1 MGTELRDFFGA
12 LNEQEGTFIPALA
25 ADNLGLVLKSAVG
38 ELDWYAYNLAR
49 ESEVSHEMREHYYL
63 IHLGVS
69 RLIRLELEARGAY
82 DVPAVTFR
90 RERDLSLPVL
100 EIVAGLGMVQ
110 HGRRMGQL
118 VRSGR
123 ARLDR
128 AGANRYLVTLPESI
142 PDAAYYERS
151 VAEHYRSMAA
161 RSQREV
167 LESESGR
174 RMRSKVDE
182 LLNELVF
189 PFERHYIGY
198 GADPRLDY
206 YFFGNALKRLEMCEG
221 FDSFNYATEFG
232 GVAFQKYYLGLALVV
247 SIALKHEGF
256 AEALAAK
263 EPEIR
268 LENLLTISAET
279 TALVESIRDALNLFG
294 REFEGMNETDLGEAR
309 LICEVLSIGREN
321 IELVDRPGCP
331 LPPLIRYSDVG
342 VIHCQAGALGNP
354 IAFLL
359 DSLRH
364 RFRRDYDRNQGTR
377 EKSMQ
382 AAMRRMLDGVFSGL
396 EYRENVMLKTRGKV
410 MTDIDLVVAEPLSGT
425 LVLVQLKHQ
434 DPYGM
439 DLDAEN
445 LRTDR
450 LKKQVSRWLAATGVW
465 LDGKSAGEV
474 AKTLR
479 LGSAFSPTSLHRLVI
494 ARHYCYP
501 TGEIPREDDVAF
513 GNWDMLY
520 NAVATATQSRRRPTL
535 SDVVQV
541 LRDSEAPGGP
551 QQYASDSETEWNI
564 NELSLVVRQQGR
576 DSGDVETASSQP

>member
-1 MGTELRDFFGA
+1 MSTALRDFFDA
-12 LNEQEGTFIPALA
+12 LDEQEGTFIPALA

-49 ESEVSHEMREHYYL
+49 ESEVSYEVQEYYYL

-69 RLIRLELEARGAY
+69 RLIRLELEARGAF

-110 HGRRMGQL
+110 QGRRMGQL
-118 VRSGR
+118 AMSGR
-123 ARLDR
+123 AKIERVD
-128 AGANRYLVTLPESI
+128 ANRYRVTLPESL

-151 VAEHYRSMAA
+151 VAEHYGLMAA
-161 RSQREV
+161 RSHQEV
-167 LESESGR
+167 LELDSGR
-174 RMRSKVDE
+174 PMRSEVDE
-182 LLNELVF
+182 LLNELVY
-189 PFERHYIGY
+189 PFEGHCIGY

-206 YFFGNALKRLEMCEG
+206 YFFGIALQRLEMCDG

-232 GVAFQKYYLGLALVV
+232 GIAFQKYYLALAFIV

-263 EPEIR
+263 EPGIR

-279 TALVESIRDALNLFG
+279 TALVESLRDALNLFG
-294 REFEGMNETDLGEAR
+294 GEFEGMTETDLAEAR
-309 LICEVLSIGREN
+309 LIFEVLSIGREN
-321 IELVDRPGCP
+321 VKLVDRPGCP
-331 LPPLIRYSDVG
+331 LPPLIRYSDEG
-342 VIHCQAGALGNP
+342 VIHCQAGAHANP

-364 RFRRDYDRNQGTR
+364 RFPRDYDRNQGMR

-382 AAMRRMLDGVFSGL
+382 AAMRGMLDGALSGL
-396 EYRENVMLKTRGKV
+396 EYRENVMVKTGGKV
-410 MTDIDLVVAEPLSGT
+410 MTDIDLVVAEPHSGT
-425 LVLVQLKHQ
+425 VALVQLKHQ

-439 DLDAEN
+439 DIHAEN
-445 LRTDR
+445 LRTGR
-450 LKKQVSRWLAATGVW
+450 LKEQVGRWLAVTKVW
-465 LDGKSAGEV
+465 LDGKSAEEV
-474 AKTLR
+474 ADMLR
-479 LGSAFSPTSLHRLVI
+479 LGSAFFLGSLHRIVI

-501 TGEIPREDDVAF
+501 IGEIPREDDVAF
-513 GNWDMLY
+513 GSWDMLY
-520 NAVATATQSRRRPTL
+520 NAVVIVRQTRGDPTL

-541 LRDSEAPGGP
+541 LRDSEEPGGP
-551 QQYASDSETEWNI
+551 QEHLVEPETEWNI
-564 NELSLVVRQQGR
+564 NELSFVVRQQGQDAAGCR
-576 DSGDVETASSQP
+576 SGE